1 MAAAR
6 RSRSLQFEAP
16 RVSRVSHVSH
26 VSHVSKGVYDVHD
39 RAGWRELARSGL
51 WRLTC
56 GRTILSCA
64 EQG

>member
-16 RVSRVSHVSH
+16 
-26 VSHVSKGVYDVHD
+26 VSHVSKGAYDVHD